1 MVAVKCRDC
10 GRDNE
15 PGNDSCGYCGS
26 LLPRRKASGTGDTS
40 TVQVPAPSAVQS
52 PSADAAQAPEA
63 DGARAPRV
71 SDDPFA
77 VSVGA
82 VLRLPGG
89 RVITLEPGDRLMI
102 GRSQDSP
109 LADMCADNISRRHAF
124 ITVREDGVYL
134 TDTRSTNGTYL
145 GESRL
150 VPDREYRLTG
160 SASISFGTE
169 SPLRM
174 DVEVNDP

>member
-1 MVAVKCRDC
+1 LVAVKCRDC
-10 GRDNE
+10 GRDND

-26 LLPRRKASGTGDTS
+26 LLPRRKASGTGDEVTA
-40 TVQVPAPSAVQS
+40 QAPAPSAVQ
-52 PSADAAQAPEA
+52 PRGADAAQASEA
-63 DGARAPRV
+63 DATRAPRV

-77 VSVGA
+77 VSVVA

-134 TDTRSTNGTYL
+134 TDARSTNGTYL
-145 GESRL
+145 GGSRL
-150 VPDREYRLTG
+150 EPDREYRLTG
-160 SASISFGTE
+160 SASISFG
-169 SPLRM
+169 SDPPLRIN
-174 DVEVNDP
+174 VEVNDP